1 MCVVTAGEQ
10 TNTDWSRICQ
20 GKTLVGRIH
29 AILERVENTA
39 GDTIHAV
46 SIEAYTLVN
55 SRHPHFGMPELRGTD
70 ERPLHVVLPLV
81 RHLSIVSLVQ
91 ESHSDH
97 RMYCVS

>member
-46 SIEAYTLVN
+46 SIDAYTLVN

-70 ERPLHVVLPLV
+70 ERPPSCRLTIGTSPLK
-81 RHLSIVSLVQ
+81 
-91 ESHSDH
+91 
-97 RMYCVS
+97 CVSGAGIS